1 MSMDD
6 ITNAAGES
14 ACVKDTPIAEIWN
27 MPLRHEIIAD
37 MEAGLYHKNCKLC
50 WLEEEGGRRSKRM
63 RDNELY
69 SDVDVST
76 VLTPLSLDLKL
87 GNLCN
92 IKCRTCNSGSSSS
105 WLKEEYDLL
114 PFSKGSLQDY
124 SSRPGYRDIKLSYDA
139 DNDNFWKSLKTLLPG
154 VKSLDI
160 YGGEPMYIKKHWE
173 LLEYCVQNGYSHQQT
188 LHYNSNGTIFPE
200 EKIETLNKF
209 KKVNIQFSIDGI
221 NDRAEYLRHPAIW
234 NAVTDNVR
242 KYKEQQAQ
250 HPDRWQINSCLT
262 ISAFN
267 IYYIDETYDFL
278 TNTLGLDVYLNLV
291 HMPPDQVCT
300 LYPDD
305 VKSIVTAKLN
315 RYTPPPGG
323 FYAYSWNEALPG
335 ILSFFNSN
343 NTSAY
348 TLADFW
354 RVVKRHDGYRNESFE
369 NTFKEVY
376 ALLKDHVNA

>member
-1 MSMDD
+1 MKSKTWCINPYINLSTTPKGNCQVCCMSMDD
-6 ITNAAGES
+6 ITNAAGDS

-76 VLTPLSLDLKL
+76 VQTPLSLDLKL

-114 PFSKGSLQDY
+114 PYSKGSLQDY

-154 VKSLDI
+154 VKSMDI

-173 LLEYCVQNGYSHQQT
+173 LLDYCVQNGYSQQQT

-221 NDRAEYLRHPAIW
+221 NDRAEYLRYPAKWTEVID
-234 NAVTDNVR
+234 NGVTRLSYSIHESAAVSSLAPKSTYTNFN
-242 KYKEQQAQ
+242 YNLSGGTENISISIA
-250 HPDRWQINSCLT
+250 LT
-262 ISAFN
+262 PR
-267 IYYIDETYDFL
+267 T
-278 TNTLGLDVYLNLV
+278 TPNLV
-291 HMPPDQVCT
+291 QN
-300 LYPDD
+300 L
-305 VKSIVTAKLN
+305 LQ
-315 RYTPPPGG
+315 
-323 FYAYSWNEALPG
+323 
-335 ILSFFNSN
+335 SF
-343 NTSAY
+343 
-348 TLADFW
+348 
-354 RVVKRHDGYRNESFE
+354 
-369 NTFKEVY
+369 
-376 ALLKDHVNA
+376 